1 MLLHSHTCRQTL
13 SKTWVL
19 PSRTLSPNP
28 SQRREGLERQGDC
41 LLNPPPAL
49 KPSPAHPSSTRL
61 HRKQEQSGTLDSHT
75 PQNDLIRKL
84 ISPWM
89 PALWVHTERREGREW
104 QSTGKT
110 FLEVHWK
117 DTWTHW
123 QGGQKQP
130 TSPTFPAT
138 PGIRVMCQL
147 LLAHSP
153 QKTFLSQNINYPN
166 ANRVNI

>member
-1 MLLHSHTCRQTL
+1 MLLHSHTCRQTW

-61 HRKQEQSGTLDSHT
+61 HRKQEQAGTLDSHT
-75 PQNDLIRKL
+75 PQDDLIRKL

-89 PALWVHTERREGREW
+89 PALWVHTGRREGQEW
-104 QSTGKT
+104 QSTRKIFLDGHLNTLARWTKT
-110 FLEVHWK
+110 ANFTDLSHHPRHQGHVPAASCSLATK
-117 DTWTHW
+117 DFSFS
-123 QGGQKQP
+123 KY
-130 TSPTFPAT
+130 
-138 PGIRVMCQL
+138 
-147 LLAHSP
+147 
-153 QKTFLSQNINYPN
+153 KLS
-166 ANRVNI
+166 